1 MNDEEGWI
9 REEGWERREERRGRF
24 DEEEIGRAGGSK
36 VSLSVSVL

>member
-1 MNDEEGWI
+1 MNDEGGGM
-9 REEGWERREERRGRF
+9 REEGWERRGRF